1 MGERVNAE
9 ELKSRVV
16 PAILSGT
23 RRDSGDELLG
33 LGPDRE
39 HTVLNALSLG
49 GQLLRFARPPVPK
62 EFAVE
67 SWPQDQRRIIPDRM
81 RSKILRILDKCT
93 EDTARA
99 LALAFEKRGL
109 RPHPFDLP
117 KLDGFVRRYAERL
130 GTTAQYWTQRDT
142 PAQQS
147 RGFFDAEELTS
158 ENWSEGSLRKRVKF
172 LTDLRKRDP
181 KVARELLEKSWPAE
195 VPDSRVHLLS
205 ILQIEPAA
213 DDKPFLESIQK
224 DRAPRVRV
232 IVQRLIGEVSGKR
245 TENPALAV
253 CMERIQKSNT
263 GLLKKRA
270 ALKLE
275 IPATVKEQETNRW
288 IQEQFADVTLDE
300 FAHACEL
307 TEAGLVEA
315 AEKDNNLLFALALMA
330 SREGRVALL
339 RAITDEIPDA
349 WGRMSELNE
358 EGPRLDNSQDRQ
370 AWAEALIRPK
380 KWLPEI
386 PFPAWSWLHRQME
399 GPLPADIMSEILAS
413 EMWTE
418 QLNGEKKGPSL
429 EIIQV
434 ICALCPPELRAS
446 FRTYLEPLEVERKD
460 KGLML
465 LEILDELESLT

>member
-9 ELKSRVV
+9 GLQSRVV

-23 RRDSGDELLG
+23 RRDTCDELLV

-39 HTVLNALSLG
+39 HAVLNALSLG
-49 GQLLRFARPPVPK
+49 GQIVRFARLPVPS

-67 SWPQDQRRIIPDRM
+67 SWPHDQRRIIPDRM
-81 RSKILRILDKCT
+81 RSKILRLLDRCT

-99 LALAFEKRGL
+99 LALALEKRGL

-117 KLDGFVRRYAERL
+117 KLDSFVRRYAERL
-130 GTTAQYWTQRDT
+130 GTTAQYWTQCDA

-158 ENWSEGSLRKRVKF
+158 ENWSEGPLRQRVKF
-172 LTDLRKRDP
+172 LTDLRKRDQ
-181 KVARELLEKSWPAE
+181 KVARELLEKTWPAE
-195 VPDSRVHLLS
+195 IPNSRVHLLS
-205 ILQIEPAA
+205 IFQIEPTA
-213 DDKPFLESIQK
+213 DDMPLLESIQR
-224 DRAPRVRV
+224 DRAPRVRA
-232 IVQRLIGEVSGKR
+232 IVQRLIGNLSGER
-245 TENPALAV
+245 TENPALAR
-253 CMERIQKSNT
+253 CMERIHKSKI
-263 GLLKKRA
+263 GLLKKRV

-275 IPATVKEQETNRW
+275 LPATLKEHETNRW
-288 IQEQFADVTLDE
+288 IQEQFAEVNLEE
-300 FAHACEL
+300 FAHAYEL
-307 TEAGLVEA
+307 TEAALVEA
-315 AEKDNNLLFALALMA
+315 AEEDNNLLFALALMA
-330 SREGRVALL
+330 SRERRVALL

-358 EGPRLDNSQDRQ
+358 EDPLLDNSEDRQ
-370 AWAEALIRPK
+370 GWAEALIRPK

-399 GPLPADIMSEILAS
+399 GPLPADIMSEVLAS
-413 EMWTE
+413 GMWAE
-418 QLNGEKKGPSL
+418 QLNAEKKGPSL

-434 ICALCPPELRAS
+434 ICALCPSELRGS
-446 FRTYLEPLEVERKD
+446 LRTHLEPLEVERKD

>member
-1 MGERVNAE
+1 MGERVNVE

-23 RRDSGDELLG
+23 RRDTGDELLA

-39 HTVLNALSLG
+39 HAVLNALSLG
-49 GQLLRFARPPVPK
+49 GQILRFARPPVPR
-62 EFAVE
+62 EFTVE
-67 SWPQDQRRIIPDRM
+67 SWPHDQRRIIPGRM
-81 RSKILRILDKCT
+81 RSKIARLLDRCT

-99 LALAFEKRGL
+99 LALAFEKQGL

-130 GTTAQYWTQRDT
+130 GTTAQYWMQRDT

-158 ENWSEGSLRKRVKF
+158 ENWSEGSLRKRLKF

-181 KVARELLEKSWPAE
+181 KAARELLEKSWPAE
-195 VPDSRVHLLS
+195 IPDSRVHLLS
-205 ILQIEPAA
+205 ILQIELAA

-224 DRAPRVRV
+224 DRAPRVRA
-232 IVQRLIGEVSGKR
+232 IVQKLIGNLSGER
-245 TENPALAV
+245 TDNPALAR
-253 CMERIQKSNT
+253 CMERIQKSKT

-275 IPATVKEQETNRW
+275 LPATVKEHETNRW
-288 IQEQFADVTLDE
+288 IQEQFAEVTLDE

-307 TEAGLVEA
+307 TEAAIVEA

-330 SREGRVALL
+330 SREGRIALL
-339 RAITDEIPDA
+339 RAISDEIPDA

-358 EGPRLDNSQDRQ
+358 EDPLLGNSEDHQE
-370 AWAEALIRPK
+370 WAQALIRPK

-399 GPLPADIMSEILAS
+399 GPLPADIMREILAS
-413 EMWTE
+413 GMWAE

-434 ICALCPPELRAS
+434 ICALSPPELRGS
-446 FRTYLEPLEVERKD
+446 LRTHLEPLEVERKD